1 MDTDFSLV
9 PNAKWF
15 NSSIRGNKLG
25 VRKLIGGLYTAS
37 LTKWIDGDDSFYKTA
52 YNYPI
57 MSNSYREYINYNDKF
72 RIVCIN
78 SKTNE
83 MTMAI
88 NARLS
93 DKSSDN
99 FNTDKRTET
108 LNIEFES
115 KVKIINFNAYGNG
128 YYGESYYGGIKII
141 KD

>member
-1 MDTDFSLV
+1 
-9 PNAKWF
+9 
-15 NSSIRGNKLG
+15 
-25 VRKLIGGLYTAS
+25 
-37 LTKWIDGDDSFYKTA
+37 
-52 YNYPI
+52 
-57 MSNSYREYINYNDKF
+57 
-72 RIVCIN
+72 
-78 SKTNE
+78 
-83 MTMAI
+83 MAI

-128 YYGESYYGGIKII
+128 YYGESYYGGIKIT